1 MIVVAQGDAEDFFR
15 LLLFD
20 DEAVEVG
27 LDLAGRFVEEELLF
41 GRSGGRRFRG
51 AGGFGFG
58 HGAAGQVLAHEFLHL
73 ALEFLRG
80 GRAVENS
87 FLHHRQPT

>member
-1 MIVVAQGDAEDFFR
+1 MIVVAQGDAQDFLR

-20 DEAVEVG
+20 DEAVEEG
-27 LDLAGRFVEEELLF
+27 FDIAGRFIEEELLF
-41 GRSGGRRFRG
+41 GRSGRRGFRG

-58 HGAAGQVLAHEFLHL
+58 HGAAGQVLAHEILHL

-87 FLHHRQPT
+87 FLNHRQPT